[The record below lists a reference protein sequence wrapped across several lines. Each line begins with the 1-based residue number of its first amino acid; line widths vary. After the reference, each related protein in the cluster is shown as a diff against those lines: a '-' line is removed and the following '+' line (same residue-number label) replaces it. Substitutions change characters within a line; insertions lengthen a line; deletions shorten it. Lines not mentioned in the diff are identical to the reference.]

1 VFDPSFHDS
10 SYIVRLIGQVFVHP
24 MPDLALRPYRRGS
37 RYLKPYKEF
46 ELLR

>member
-24 MPDLALRPYRRGS
+24 MPDLALKPYRRGS
-37 RYLKPYKEF
+37 RYLKPYREF